1 MKNEI
6 NLEIKN
12 DSNNFI
18 KNIAKCILIFPNNNE
33 IKYNN
38 KNILEEYLIDPDILN
53 IEDNLILFINELKK
67 QLKLSNNIIMPFYNI
82 NEILLKKYIE
92 SNLDENN
99 ELKYIDIFTLLKYNS
114 FISRECLY
122 PIYE

>member
-12 DSNNFI
+12 DSNDFI

-33 IKYNN
+33 IKDNN

-53 IEDNLILFINELKK
+53 IEDNLIFLIF
-67 QLKLSNNIIMPFYNI
+67 
-82 NEILLKKYIE
+82 ILLKLI
-92 SNLDENN
+92 
-99 ELKYIDIFTLLKYNS
+99 
-114 FISRECLY
+114 LY
-122 PIYE
+122 